1 MDASVFWSVI
11 GAYNR
16 QTVMLQVFLLALLS
30 AALSVAYRHRRGR
43 PAWLALGVAHLFIG
57 IVFFGIYGTE
67 PIQKY
72 FAMPL
77 FVLCGFLFLYE
88 GIWHKSGVLDRPT
101 RAQWVLLALYVL
113 YPLISALLGNRFP
126 TLVTHI
132 MPCPVAYLGLVVYA
146 GCRRK
151 NVVLLGEEEF
161 QIMGPGK
168 VLFNTA
174 LSPCFVEEAIKKW
187 LDQENTWYFCD
198 TLMGLG
204 DEVLLKKHNVACL
217 KRSSG
222 MTRQAVERLNQKVL
236 DNLGNYCMEQKAL

>member
-30 AALSVAYRHRRGR
+30 VALSVAYRHRRGR

-101 RAQWVLLALYVL
+101 RAQWALLALNVL

-151 NVVLLGEEEF
+151 NVVLLGLLTLWGLTGVKSVIF
-161 QIMGPGK
+161 QAYEDVILLLGGLYGLALLRRELVAGK
-168 VLFNTA
+168 HTG
-174 LSPCFVEEAIKKW
+174 
-187 LDQENTWYFCD
+187 T
-198 TLMGLG
+198 
-204 DEVLLKKHNVACL
+204 
-217 KRSSG
+217 RS
-222 MTRQAVERLNQKVL
+222 T
-236 DNLGNYCMEQKAL
+236 KAFMN

>member
-30 AALSVAYRHRRGR
+30 VALSVAYRHRRGR

-151 NVVLLGEEEF
+151 NVVLLGLLTLWGLTGVKSVIF
-161 QIMGPGK
+161 QAYEDVILLLGGLYGLALLRRELVAGK
-168 VLFNTA
+168 HTG
-174 LSPCFVEEAIKKW
+174 
-187 LDQENTWYFCD
+187 T
-198 TLMGLG
+198 
-204 DEVLLKKHNVACL
+204 
-217 KRSSG
+217 RS
-222 MTRQAVERLNQKVL
+222 T
-236 DNLGNYCMEQKAL
+236 KAFMN

>member
-1 MDASVFWSVI
+1 MERDRRIQPADGDASSVFAGVAVGGVI
-11 GAYNR
+11 GCVPA
-16 QTVMLQVFLLALLS
+16 S
-30 AALSVAYRHRRGR
+30 AGAT
-43 PAWLALGVAHLFIG
+43 GVAHLFIG

-151 NVVLLGEEEF
+151 NVVLLGLLTLWGLTGVKSVIF
-161 QIMGPGK
+161 QAYEDVILLLGGLYGLALLRRELVAGK
-168 VLFNTA
+168 HTG
-174 LSPCFVEEAIKKW
+174 
-187 LDQENTWYFCD
+187 T
-198 TLMGLG
+198 
-204 DEVLLKKHNVACL
+204 
-217 KRSSG
+217 RS
-222 MTRQAVERLNQKVL
+222 T
-236 DNLGNYCMEQKAL
+236 KAFMN

>member
-151 NVVLLGEEEF
+151 NVVLLGLLTLWGLTGVKSVIF
-161 QIMGPGK
+161 QAYEDVILLLGGFYGLALLRRELVAGK
-168 VLFNTA
+168 HTG
-174 LSPCFVEEAIKKW
+174 
-187 LDQENTWYFCD
+187 T
-198 TLMGLG
+198 
-204 DEVLLKKHNVACL
+204 
-217 KRSSG
+217 RS
-222 MTRQAVERLNQKVL
+222 T
-236 DNLGNYCMEQKAL
+236 KAFMN

>member
-30 AALSVAYRHRRGR
+30 ATLSVAYRHRRGR

-151 NVVLLGEEEF
+151 NVVLLGLLTLWGLTGVKSVIF
-161 QIMGPGK
+161 QAYEDVILLLGGLYGLALLRRELVAGK
-168 VLFNTA
+168 HTG
-174 LSPCFVEEAIKKW
+174 
-187 LDQENTWYFCD
+187 T
-198 TLMGLG
+198 
-204 DEVLLKKHNVACL
+204 
-217 KRSSG
+217 RS
-222 MTRQAVERLNQKVL
+222 T
-236 DNLGNYCMEQKAL
+236 KAFMN

>member
-16 QTVMLQVFLLALLS
+16 QTVMLQMFLLALLS

-132 MPCPVAYLGLVVYA
+132 MPCPVAYLGFVVYA

-151 NVVLLGEEEF
+151 NVVLLGLLTLWGLTGVKSVIF
-161 QIMGPGK
+161 QAYEDVILLLGG
-168 VLFNTA
+168 L
-174 LSPCFVEEAIKKW
+174 
-187 LDQENTWYFCD
+187 Y
-198 TLMGLG
+198 GLG
-204 DEVLLKKHNVACL
+204 IAAAGTCRRKAHGDKKHQGIYEL
-217 KRSSG
+217 TSSSSI
-222 MTRQAVERLNQKVL
+222 LL
-236 DNLGNYCMEQKAL
+236 

>member
-30 AALSVAYRHRRGR
+30 AALSVAYRHRWGR

-132 MPCPVAYLGLVVYA
+132 MPCFFVVS
-146 GCRRK
+146 
-151 NVVLLGEEEF
+151 
-161 QIMGPGK
+161 I
-168 VLFNTA
+168 
-174 LSPCFVEEAIKKW
+174 I
-187 LDQENTWYFCD
+187 
-198 TLMGLG
+198 
-204 DEVLLKKHNVACL
+204 
-217 KRSSG
+217 
-222 MTRQAVERLNQKVL
+222 
-236 DNLGNYCMEQKAL
+236 

>member
-30 AALSVAYRHRRGR
+30 VALSVAYRHRRGR

-132 MPCPVAYLGLVVYA
+132 MPRPAAYLGLVVYA
-146 GCRRK
+146 ACGRK
-151 NVVLLGEEEF
+151 NVVPLGLLTLWGLTGVKSVIFQAYEDVILLLGGLYGLALLRRELVA
-161 QIMGPGK
+161 GK
-168 VLFNTA
+168 HTG
-174 LSPCFVEEAIKKW
+174 
-187 LDQENTWYFCD
+187 T
-198 TLMGLG
+198 
-204 DEVLLKKHNVACL
+204 
-217 KRSSG
+217 RS
-222 MTRQAVERLNQKVL
+222 T
-236 DNLGNYCMEQKAL
+236 KAFMN

>member
-16 QTVMLQVFLLALLS
+16 QTVMLQMFLLALLS

-132 MPCPVAYLGLVVYA
+132 MPCPVAYLGFVVDA

-151 NVVLLGEEEF
+151 NVVLLGLLTLWGLTGVKSVIF
-161 QIMGPGK
+161 QAYEDVILLLGGLYGLALLRRELVAGK
-168 VLFNTA
+168 HTG
-174 LSPCFVEEAIKKW
+174 
-187 LDQENTWYFCD
+187 T
-198 TLMGLG
+198 
-204 DEVLLKKHNVACL
+204 
-217 KRSSG
+217 RS
-222 MTRQAVERLNQKVL
+222 T
-236 DNLGNYCMEQKAL
+236 KAFMN

>member
-30 AALSVAYRHRRGR
+30 VALSVAYRHRRGR

-132 MPCPVAYLGLVVYA
+132 MPCPVAYLGFVVYA

-151 NVVLLGEEEF
+151 NVVLLGLLTLWGLTGVKSVIF
-161 QIMGPGK
+161 QAYEDVILLLGGLYGLALLRRELVAGK
-168 VLFNTA
+168 HTG
-174 LSPCFVEEAIKKW
+174 
-187 LDQENTWYFCD
+187 T
-198 TLMGLG
+198 
-204 DEVLLKKHNVACL
+204 
-217 KRSSG
+217 RSTKTF
-222 MTRQAVERLNQKVL
+222 MN
-236 DNLGNYCMEQKAL
+236 